1 MTPERE
7 QQLLDEIAA
16 LKRENELLRQKLDLV
31 LRKLFGKSSE
41 ALDPAQLELLLRHGE
56 VEIDNNP
63 IENAIRPTAIGKK
76 NWSCVSRKEVND
88 VKRAA

>member
-41 ALDPAQLELLLRHGE
+41 ALDPAQARTPPPSWRSGDRQQSHRKRHPPHRHRQKELVL
-56 VEIDNNP
+56 
-63 IENAIRPTAIGKK
+63 
-76 NWSCVSRKEVND
+76 CVTKGGQ
-88 VKRAA
+88 